1 MSLCLGVVFVVKAI
15 CMMFIREL
23 TTVFFS
29 RLKFAAWI
37 VNCSSNMDKLF
48 YVSLLC
54 CLSGLLMF

>member
-1 MSLCLGVVFVVKAI
+1 MVKAI

-37 VNCSSNMDKLF
+37 VNCSSNMDGLF
-48 YVSLLC
+48 YGSFFMLPLWSTDVLTFYVMC
-54 CLSGLLMF
+54 T